1 MRTGYRNTEY
11 SFYVGDTL
19 LAADRIGKNKV
30 YYIYNIYYIYNKNFV
45 SEDFYM

>member
-1 MRTGYRNTEY
+1 MCIVYRNTVY

-19 LAADRIGKNKV
+19 LATDIM
-30 YYIYNIYYIYNKNFV
+30 NIYSIIYSLLYTYNKNFV